1 MIQGIILMLL
11 GKHMERKFG
20 IEIEAYGVTRS
31 VLVNALQAEGL
42 EANLAGYGQAATP
55 YWKVSTDA
63 SIRARHSFELV
74 SPVLAGDLGM
84 AELGTAIGVLVRKN
98 AKVNQSCGLHVHID
112 ATNMDIKGLRNVLKS
127 YANNEDII
135 DALMPSSR
143 RGSNNTYCRSLAGI
157 TPGMTDADRVAKVK
171 AFFAEVDRCQ
181 TVSEL
186 QAMVYA
192 RSRYVKLNLLAY
204 SEHGSIEFRQH
215 SGTVNRIKIVN
226 WVTFCEAFVS
236 HAAAARAIRPWNPN
250 RMSVRQRLRTLLRMI
265 GKESL
270 YGFYSARITE
280 TSAGGEEN

>member
-1 MIQGIILMLL
+1 MN
-11 GKHMERKFG
+11 RRFG
-20 IEIEAYGVTRS
+20 IEIEAYGVNRS
-31 VLVNALQAEGL
+31 VLVTALRSEGLQAD
-42 EANLAGYGQAATP
+42 LAGYGQSATA
-55 YWKVSTDA
+55 YWKVSRDG
-63 SIRARHSFELV
+63 SIIAANPFELV
-74 SPVLAGDLGM
+74 SPILSGPLGI

-98 AKVNQSCGLHVHID
+98 AKVNATCGFHVHID
-112 ATNMDIKGLRNVLKS
+112 ATNMDLKGLRSVLKS

-135 DALMPSSR
+135 DALMPTTR
-143 RGSNNTYCRSLAGI
+143 RGSNNQYCRSLAGI

-186 QAMVYA
+186 QAMVIA

-236 HAAAARAIRPWNPN
+236 HAAAARSIRPWNPN
-250 RMSVRQRLRTLLRMI
+250 RMTMRQRLRTLLRMI
-265 GKESL
+265 DKEDL
-270 YGFYSARITE
+270 YPFYSARIAE